1 MPKKIVWSIYSFY
14 NSEVTEN
21 GESALYTLEKKAD
34 KIKLN
39 FKGSYEMNV
48 TLIIDQR
55 TLR

>member
-1 MPKKIVWSIYSFY
+1 MWSIYSFY